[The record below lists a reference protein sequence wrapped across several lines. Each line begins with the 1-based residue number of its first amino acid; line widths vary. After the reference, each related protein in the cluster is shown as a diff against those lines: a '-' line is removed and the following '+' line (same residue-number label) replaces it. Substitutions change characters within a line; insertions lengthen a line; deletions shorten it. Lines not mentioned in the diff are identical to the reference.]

1 VSAELSA
8 RRTAARAVL
17 GDYTHEV
24 DTARLLG
31 WDTAM
36 WAARLADM
44 LRHVLDILD
53 EGDRAAAQF
62 PAAAVRLAEIR
73 LVLAAFDWETG
84 DRQYALEAIDAIVNG
99 DGR

>member
-1 VSAELSA
+1 MSAELSA

-17 GDYTHEV
+17 GDYLNGAG
-24 DTARLLG
+24 TADPNELSL
-31 WDTAM
+31 

-53 EGDRAAAQF
+53 EGDQAAGQF
-62 PAAAVRLAEIR
+62 PAAATQLAEIR
-73 LVLAAFDWETG
+73 LVLDAFDWETD
-84 DRQYALEAIDAIVNG
+84 DRQYALKQIDDIVNG